1 MKMLKSRRY
10 REDISSINRIVHKKS
25 GVSLVEIIVALLILA
40 LAALPAVGT
49 FSTYYSTST
58 RQMEQEM
65 ALKIAESVI
74 NLMQSLSYDMINDGT
89 LTAVPL
95 DIQTP
100 DGTVQGTLNF
110 GKPGP
115 QMIGLSADGKTPG
128 HPNNLYLIGPQDPLF
143 LHPSKPIGSFYTKEQ
158 AEQINKEKGYIMK
171 EDAGRGYRRAVPSPL
186 PIDIIEKESIKS
198 LLDNGQV
205 VICAGGGGIPVIKQ
219 GDKLEGI
226 AAVIDK
232 DYASAKLA
240 ELIDADYLVILTA
253 VNNVCLNYGKEN
265 EVVLK
270 DVKKAEMA
278 TYLEEGHFAKGSMYP
293 KVQAVL
299 NFLNNKNKV
308 AVIASL
314 DNAKDA
320 FKLKAGTII
329 H

>member
-1 MKMLKSRRY
+1 MAKYVVSLGGNALGNNPIEQKQALIKVAEAITDLIMDNN
-10 REDISSINRIVHKKS
+10 EVAIVH
-25 GVSLVEIIVALLILA
+25 GNG
-40 LAALPAVGT
+40 PQVG
-49 FSTYYSTST
+49 
-58 RQMEQEM
+58 M
-65 ALKIAESVI
+65 I
-74 NLMQSLSYDMINDGT
+74 NLAFETSKETPNMPFPECGAMSEGYIGYHIQNALYNSFKENNINKSVVT
-89 LTAVPL
+89 LITQVLVDP
-95 DIQTP
+95 
-100 DGTVQGTLNF
+100 
-110 GKPGP
+110 K
-115 QMIGLSADGKTPG
+115 
-128 HPNNLYLIGPQDPLF
+128 DPLF
-143 LHPSKPIGSFYTKEQ
+143 LHPSKPIGSFYSKEQ
-158 AEQINKEKGYIMK
+158 AEQINREKGYIMK
-171 EDAGRGYRRAVPSPL
+171 EDAGRGYRRVVPSPL

-219 GDKLEGI
+219 DNKLEGV

-265 EVVLK
+265 EVILK
-270 DVKKAEMA
+270 DVKRDDLAK
-278 TYLEEGHFAKGSMYP
+278 YLEEGHFAKGSMYP

-320 FKLKAGTII
+320 FKLKAGTIVR
-329 H
+329 

>member
-1 MKMLKSRRY
+1 MAKYVVSLGGNALGNNPIEQKQALIKVAEAITDLIMDNN
-10 REDISSINRIVHKKS
+10 EVAIVH
-25 GVSLVEIIVALLILA
+25 GNG
-40 LAALPAVGT
+40 PQVG
-49 FSTYYSTST
+49 
-58 RQMEQEM
+58 M
-65 ALKIAESVI
+65 I
-74 NLMQSLSYDMINDGT
+74 NLAFETSKETPNMPFPECGAMSEGYIGYHIQNALYNSFKENNVNKSVVT
-89 LTAVPL
+89 LITQVL
-95 DIQTP
+95 VD
-100 DGTVQGTLNF
+100 
-110 GKPGP
+110 
-115 QMIGLSADGKTPG
+115 
-128 HPNNLYLIGPQDPLF
+128 PQDPLF
-143 LHPSKPIGSFYTKEQ
+143 LHPSKPIGSFYNKEQ

-171 EDAGRGYRRAVPSPL
+171 EDAGRGYRRVVPSPL

-219 GDKLEGI
+219 DNKIEGV

-270 DVKKAEMA
+270 DVKKDDIAK
-278 TYLEEGHFAKGSMYP
+278 YLEEGHFAKGSMYP

-329 H
+329 K